1 MGSPA
6 LAGAGA
12 MDQLPTLRAAAA
24 RASIQRREWSE
35 FFLKL
40 SMFAFELKSFRTL
53 RAIRSKYAGSPPRS
67 NPDPLDDGGREPVA
81 DLQCWRGGKVPVPAS
96 DR

>member
-24 RASIQRREWSE
+24 RASIQRRECSE

-40 SMFAFELKSFRTL
+40 SMFAFELKSFRRHEPSGQNMQAHPLAATPDLL
-53 RAIRSKYAGSPPRS
+53 R
-67 NPDPLDDGGREPVA
+67 
-81 DLQCWRGGKVPVPAS
+81 
-96 DR
+96 

>member
-24 RASIQRREWSE
+24 RASIQRRECSE

-40 SMFAFELKSFRTL
+40 SMFAFELKGCGRHGPYGQNMQAHL
-53 RAIRSKYAGSPPRS
+53 LGNPR
-67 NPDPLDDGGREPVA
+67 
-81 DLQCWRGGKVPVPAS
+81 PAP
-96 DR
+96 